1 MSLIVNTNVSSLN
14 AQRQMM
20 SSSLGLDQAFERLS
34 SGLRINSAADDA
46 AGLQISDRLQSQI
59 LGLSQGNRN
68 ANDGISLAQTAEG
81 AMEEITSSFQ
91 RVRTLASQAAN
102 GSNTDEDR
110 LAIQEEIRALMTEVN
125 RIAGDT
131 TFGGENLLDG
141 TYEGNFQVGADA
153 VQTIGFSMQNVDNST
168 TGTISANNG
177 FTLSGIAG
185 IASAIGANA
194 TLSES
199 LSDKLEG
206 LSDSIDGTEIATE
219 FKFANVFVA
228 STISVS
234 TQGNAQAV
242 LAGMDSLIAVVDK
255 KRAELGAVQKREQ
268 ITDSFQRVRTL
279 AAQAANGSNT
289 DEDRL
294 AIQEEMRALMEEVN
308 RVAADTTF
316 GGENLLDGTYE
327 GNFQVGADAVQTIGF
342 SMQNVDNST
351 TGTISANNG
360 FTLSGIAGIAS
371 AIGANATLSES
382 LSDKLEGLSDSID
395 GTEIATEFKFANVFV
410 ASTISVSTQGNAQAV
425 LAGMDS
431 LIAVVDKKR
440 AELGAVQNRFQ
451 STINNQANISENLSA
466 AQSRIK
472 DADFAA
478 ETAKLTQSQ
487 ILQQASQAILSQANQ
502 RPQAALSLL
511 G

>member
-1 MSLIVNTNVSSLN
+1 MALTVNTNISSLN

-46 AGLQISDRLQSQI
+46 AGLQITDRLQSQI
-59 LGLSQGNRN
+59 LGLNQGNRN

-81 AMEEITSSFQ
+81 AMEEITSAFQ

-102 GSNTDEDR
+102 GSNTDADR
-110 LAIQEEIRALMTEVN
+110 LAIQDEVRALMEEVN

-131 TFGGENLLDG
+131 TFGGENILDG
-141 TYEGNFQVGADA
+141 TYSGNFQVGADA
-153 VQTIGFSMQNVDNST
+153 VQTIGFSMADVGSTANGANS
-168 TGTISANNG
+168 ISANGG

-185 IASAIGANA
+185 IASAVTGE
-194 TLSES
+194 TLSSKTTE
-199 LSDKLEG
+199 LSDTLG
-206 LSDSIDGTEIATE
+206 DSPDEQT
-219 FKFANVFVA
+219 FAGSFVG

-234 TQGNAQAV
+234 SQANAQV
-242 LAGMDSLIAVVDK
+242 I
-255 KRAELGAVQKREQ
+255 
-268 ITDSFQRVRTL
+268 
-279 AAQAANGSNT
+279 
-289 DEDRL
+289 
-294 AIQEEMRALMEEVN
+294 
-308 RVAADTTF
+308 
-316 GGENLLDGTYE
+316 
-327 GNFQVGADAVQTIGF
+327 
-342 SMQNVDNST
+342 
-351 TGTISANNG
+351 
-360 FTLSGIAGIAS
+360 
-371 AIGANATLSES
+371 
-382 LSDKLEGLSDSID
+382 
-395 GTEIATEFKFANVFV
+395 
-410 ASTISVSTQGNAQAV
+410 

-451 STINNQANISENLSA
+451 STISNQSNIAENLSA

-487 ILQQASQAILSQANQ
+487 ILQQASQAILAQANQ